1 MDFDIN
7 IIRTTL
13 PLYLTGLGT
22 TLQLVAI
29 SLLGG
34 MLLALPLGVIRA
46 VNYPYL
52 GRIVAGYT
60 YFFRS
65 TPMLVQLMA
74 VYYGFGQ
81 FKWMQEA
88 WNAENQFWL
97 LFREP
102 YFCACLAF
110 TLNTTAYTTEI
121 IAGAIR
127 NSPTG
132 EIEAAKA
139 MGMGWGL
146 RMRRIILPG
155 AFRRMLQSYSNEV
168 ILMLQGSAIAS
179 AVTLTDLTGAG
190 RTVYARFYAPFEA
203 FIFTGLL
210 YLLLTFVLLGLFK
223 LAERKW
229 LAYLRPRGA

>member
-1 MDFDIN
+1 MEFDVN
-7 IIRTTL
+7 IIVTTF
-13 PLYLTGLGT
+13 PLYLRGLGT

-29 SLLGG
+29 ALACG

-46 VNYPYL
+46 MEYPWL
-52 GRIVAGYT
+52 GRMVGAYT

-65 TPMLVQLMA
+65 TPMLVQLLM

-81 FKWMQEA
+81 FKWLQA
-88 WNAENQFWL
+88 QWDAENRFWL

-110 TLNTTAYTTEI
+110 SLNTAAYTAEI

-127 NSPTG
+127 NSPVG

-139 MGMGWGL
+139 MGMSWSL

-155 AFRRMLQSYSNEV
+155 AFRRMMQSYSNEV

-179 AVTLTDLTGAG
+179 AVTLNDLTGAG

-203 FIFTGLL
+203 FVFTGLM
-210 YLLLTFVLLGLFK
+210 YLLLTFIVLGLFK

-229 LAYLRPRGA
+229 LAHLRPRGA

>member
-1 MDFDIN
+1 MSFDFN
-7 IIRTTL
+7 IIVISL
-13 PLYLTGLGT
+13 PLYLAGLKI
-22 TLQLVAI
+22 TLQLVAV
-29 SLLGG
+29 SLLIGII
-34 MLLALPLGVIRA
+34 LALPMGVIRA
-46 VNYPYL
+46 VRYPFI
-52 GRIVAGYT
+52 GHIVAVYT

-88 WNAENQFWL
+88 WSAGNSFCL

-110 TLNTTAYTTEI
+110 TLNTAAYTTEI
-121 IAGAIR
+121 VSGAIR

-139 MGMGWGL
+139 MGMGWAL
-146 RMRRIILPG
+146 RMRRIILP
-155 AFRRMLQSYSNEV
+155 ASLRRMMHSYSNEV

-190 RTVYARFYAPFEA
+190 RAVYARFYAPFEA
-203 FIFTGLL
+203 FVFTGLI
-210 YLLLTFVLLGLFK
+210 YLALTFMVLGLFK

-229 LAYLRPRGA
+229 LVHMRPRGA